1 MFILPQR
8 ATVAH
13 LEVQAISNPL
23 TEGQGGHLTYLL
35 ALKIPH
41 AGRVLKKMPLVP
53 KPTLAGC
60 ALWLLPVRW
69 WIAPQ
74 ITVIHSAIPGFEST
88 LLLGWDPE
96 NPTRPLGVR
105 LIWGHGPFRAALLQ
119 MVLPQWASLEF
130 PGLSFG
136 SFSFSAASEILRLF
150 ILSYI
155 SPLSNLLSENKSE
168 KFICTEVNVTDN
180 SCYISSP
187 WNSYILAKRMCPALQ
202 NFRHENVNGG
212 KMLLVVGIFW
222 YPVKRTKKGIVWL
235 LSL

>member
-41 AGRVLKKMPLVP
+41 AGRGLKKMPLVP

-60 ALWLLPVRW
+60 ALWLLPVHW

-74 ITVIHSAIPGFEST
+74 ITVIHSAIPGFESS

-96 NPTRPLGVR
+96 NPTRPLGVW
-105 LIWGHGPFRAALLQ
+105 LIWGHAHSEQPCSKWYFHGEHLWSSQGSHLDPFPSQLL
-119 MVLPQWASLEF
+119 LRFSGFSSSL
-130 PGLSFG
+130 
-136 SFSFSAASEILRLF
+136 
-150 ILSYI
+150 I
-155 SPLSNLLSENKSE
+155 SPTCLTCFQKRNLR
-168 KFICTEVNVTDN
+168 N
-180 SCYISSP
+180 SFVP
-187 WNSYILAKRMCPALQ
+187 R
-202 NFRHENVNGG
+202 
-212 KMLLVVGIFW
+212 
-222 YPVKRTKKGIVWL
+222 
-235 LSL
+235 